1 MVKVMIRVL
10 CRKET
15 KMLLKKKQEDT
26 GRTASQLVEYAIN
39 NLPYIPPKVKRN
51 E

>member
-1 MVKVMIRVL
+1 MTKVMLRVL

-15 KMLLKKKQEDT
+15 RMLLRKKQEDT

-39 NLPYIPPKVKRN
+39 NIPYIPPKVKR
-51 E
+51 